1 MSKDYVLD
9 ATTTQFHDRSPPL
22 KRCRRK
28 QKSAE
33 AWASENAAIAE
44 SGSTRDHFR
53 CGISASDS
61 DRWHFGISTN
71 HSASTWISPVLCS
84 FPPEIS
90 GGLLGKLNLAV
101 IDSSESLQVLFEQPL
116 GVVLSNLLAGH
127 RVGFCRI
134 SLVSSETEKTGRV
147 RVFYLSGSGH
157 FLYRALLIASAILRK
172 GASV

>member
-1 MSKDYVLD
+1 MSKDNVLD
-9 ATTTQFHDRSPPL
+9 ATATQFHDRSLPL
-22 KRCRRK
+22 KCRRRK

-33 AWASENAAIAE
+33 AWASENVAAAE
-44 SGSTRDHFR
+44 SGSTRDHLR
-53 CGISASDS
+53 CGISACDS
-61 DRWHFGISTN
+61 DWWHFGISKN

-90 GGLLGKLNLAV
+90 GGLLGKLNLVA

-116 GVVLSNLLAGH
+116 RVVLSDLLTGH

-147 RVFYLSGSGH
+147 RVFYLSGNGH
-157 FLYRALLIASAILRK
+157 FLYRALLIASVILRK